1 LLRTVR
7 SVRSVW
13 GVEAVEQRPWL
24 LLLIV
29 FLTTAFFGFLI
40 NALGNVYLR
49 WRMDPIVTEYRA
61 TLSYTSAVIGDGVLI
76 PLVNVFMTSQLA
88 LWRRR
93 PNLREISG
101 PIFGGA
107 LITAAA
113 HLYQATQDL
122 RNWTMT
128 RPWDWT
134 PLGYY
139 HALFMWAEIS
149 FVLFF
154 WGQLALI
161 AKENP
166 RAILSYRVALM
177 FVCGGLFLRLLFADY
192 GYIN

>member
-1 LLRTVR
+1 MSEGERVLRT
-7 SVRSVW
+7 
-13 GVEAVEQRPWL
+13 VEAVEQRPWL
-24 LLLIV
+24 LFAIV
-29 FLTTAFFGFLI
+29 FFATAFLGFVVQ
-40 NALGNVYLR
+40 ALGNVYLS
-49 WRMDPIVTEYRA
+49 WRSDPLVSQYRA
-61 TLSYTSAVIGDGVLI
+61 TLSYTSAIVGDGILI

-93 PNLREISG
+93 PNVREVAG
-101 PIFGGA
+101 PIMGGA
-107 LITAAA
+107 LVTAFV

-128 RPWDWT
+128 KPWDWT

-139 HALFMWAEIS
+139 HAVFMWAEIS

-161 AKENP
+161 AKEHP
-166 RAILSYRVALM
+166 RAILSYRVGLM
-177 FVCGGLFLRLLFADY
+177 FVCGALFLRLLFADY

>member
-1 LLRTVR
+1 MQRTVA
-7 SVRSVW
+7 S
-13 GVEAVEQRPWL
+13 VEQRPWL
-24 LLLIV
+24 LFAII
-29 FLTTAFFGFLI
+29 FLSTAFFGFLVQ
-40 NALGNVYLR
+40 ALGNVYLR
-49 WRMDPIVTEYRA
+49 WRMDPLVTEYRA
-61 TLSYTSAVIGDGVLI
+61 TLSYTSAVIGDGILI

-93 PNLREISG
+93 PNFREVG
-101 PIFGGA
+101 GAVFGGA
-107 LITAAA
+107 LVTLLV

-128 RPWDWT
+128 KPWDWT
-134 PLGYY
+134 ALGYY

-161 AKENP
+161 AKRNP
-166 RAILSYRVALM
+166 RALLSYRVA
-177 FVCGGLFLRLLFADY
+177 FVLLGGALFLRLLFADY

>member
-1 LLRTVR
+1 MLRTVA
-7 SVRSVW
+7 
-13 GVEAVEQRPWL
+13 AVEQRPWL
-24 LLLIV
+24 LLALV
-29 FLTTAFFGFLI
+29 FAATVFFGFLVQ
-40 NALGNVYLR
+40 ALGNVYLR
-49 WRMDPIVTEYRA
+49 WRADPIVTEYRA
-61 TLSYTSAVIGDGVLI
+61 TLSYTSAVIGDGILI

-93 PNLREISG
+93 PNLREVAG

-107 LITAAA
+107 FITAAVQV
-113 HLYQATQDL
+113 YQATQDL

-128 RPWDWT
+128 KPWEWT

-139 HALFMWAEIS
+139 HALFMCAEIS

-177 FVCGGLFLRLLFADY
+177 FACGALFLRLLFADY
-192 GYIN
+192 GYL

>member
-1 LLRTVR
+1 MLRTVT
-7 SVRSVW
+7 
-13 GVEAVEQRPWL
+13 AVEQRPWL
-24 LLLIV
+24 LLALV
-29 FLTTAFFGFLI
+29 FLTTAILGFWVQAI
-40 NALGNVYLR
+40 GNMYLR
-49 WRMDPIVTEYRA
+49 WRADPLVTEYRA
-61 TLSYTSAVIGDGVLI
+61 TLSYTSAVIGDGALI

-93 PNLREISG
+93 PNLREVG
-101 PIFGGA
+101 GAIFGGA
-107 LITAAA
+107 VITLLV

-139 HALFMWAEIS
+139 HALFMCAEIS

>member
-1 LLRTVR
+1 VLRTV
-7 SVRSVW
+7 S
-13 GVEAVEQRPWL
+13 AVEQRPWL
-24 LLLIV
+24 LLAFV
-29 FLTTAFFGFLI
+29 FVATAFFGFVVQ
-40 NALGNVYLR
+40 ALGNVYLN
-49 WRMDPIVTEYRA
+49 WRGDPLVHEYRA
-61 TLSYTSAVIGDGVLI
+61 TLSYTSAIIGDAVLI

-88 LWRRR
+88 LWRRL
-93 PNLREISG
+93 PNVREIG
-101 PIFGGA
+101 GAILGGA
-107 LITAAA
+107 LITAFV

-128 RPWDWT
+128 KPWEWT

-166 RAILSYRVALM
+166 RAVLSYRVGLM
-177 FVCGGLFLRLLFADY
+177 FVCGALFLRLLFADY

>member
-1 LLRTVR
+1 MLRTVR
-7 SVRSVW
+7 SARFAW
-13 GVEAVEQRPWL
+13 AVEQHPWRL
-24 LLLIV
+24 LAVV

-61 TLSYTSAVIGDGVLI
+61 TLSYTSAVLGDGILI

-93 PNLREISG
+93 PNVREIAG
-101 PIFGGA
+101 AILGGA
-107 LITAAA
+107 LITGAA

-154 WGQLALI
+154 WGQLLLI